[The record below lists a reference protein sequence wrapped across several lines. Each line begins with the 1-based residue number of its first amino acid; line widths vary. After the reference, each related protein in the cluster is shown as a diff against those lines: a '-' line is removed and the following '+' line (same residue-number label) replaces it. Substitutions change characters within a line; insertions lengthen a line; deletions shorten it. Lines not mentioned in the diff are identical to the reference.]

1 MIKDV
6 DKVKA
11 LYDSQEKQRAFRMQ
25 RKLNSKE
32 LPWRRYVSGYI
43 VP

>member
-6 DKVKA
+6 DMLKA
-11 LYDSQEKQRAFRMQ
+11 LYDSLEEQRACRMQ
-25 RKLNSKE
+25 RKLNSRE
-32 LPWRRYVSGYI
+32 LPWRRYVSGNI